1 MVRAMMTFDNK
12 SVSFE
17 TFVQNVAAKLASFLK
32 EDEGDS
38 EYISTREAYK
48 RFGRGNVERWRK
60 QGKIQPCKR
69 PGKIEYQ
76 LSLLKELS
84 RTVQDYF

>member
-1 MVRAMMTFDNK
+1 MITFEDK

-17 TFVQNVAAKLASFLK
+17 TFVQNVAAKLTSFLK
-32 EDEGDS
+32 EDKNDT

-60 QGKIQPCKR
+60 QGKIEPCKR
-69 PGKIEYQ
+69 PGKTEYP
-76 LSLLKELS
+76 LARLRELS
-84 RTVQDYF
+84 RTIQDYLLP